1 MKLLIKDD
9 SGKTT
14 TVQMARD
21 EITIGRKDGN
31 TIRLT
36 EKNVSRTHARFI
48 KRGEE
53 IHIEDLSRYGTRVN
67 GERITETRR
76 VGAGD
81 TIVIGDYVLSLE
93 GVKAVEEVPKAA
105 PAPVAAA
112 PIDPAQAK
120 KKAEMDAAARER
132 ILAAKREMEE
142 DAPASVKADAK
153 KDAKKDA
160 KGDPKKDAKPADET
174 RQSRGAGKKRIGAT
188 HPTLV
193 AVTTHLAGTEFP
205 VTTET
210 AILGR
215 TGENDIKVDHHS
227 ISRNHAKV
235 VVKDGQVRMVDLQSK
250 NGIRVNGEFWEES
263 ILKSGDI
270 IELGK
275 VQFRFVAK
283 GEEFVYRPED
293 YAEAAPVEE
302 LKPAGGSKTWLVLL
316 LLIAAGGLA
325 ALYFLVI
332 AKPTPVDNV
341 KVPPTATTPAPAP
354 TPDPGSAVTPPTP
367 DPSAATAPKPDPTA
381 AVAPTPPTPTDKPG
395 TVEPT
400 PPTTPPEVP
409 PAPVD
414 HTETIKGHMAAAS
427 TAMTDRKWEEAEAEA
442 KKVLALAADHT
453 EAQALLARATSEK
466 NVLAAL
472 TAARDASGRGDRKSA
487 WGELQKLQ
495 SIPADS
501 AYVAEVAEL
510 RTTVSQAIANGLIDD
525 AKQAHTR
532 KNWNDAIA
540 KAEEALTYVPNHAEA
555 PDVIAK
561 ARRARA
567 EQAAREAK
575 EAAKDPARPKDPAKP
590 KDPPPA
596 AEGKSGEEL
605 YKEARGLHAAKDLA
619 GALKLYEQAAA
630 KGYATSHKMIG
641 SVKIERGDVPG
652 AIAAYKRYLQLVPSA
667 RDADTVRDIIIRLG
681 GTP

>member
-36 EKNVSRTHARFI
+36 EKNVSRTHARFL
-48 KRGEE
+48 KKGDE
-53 IHIEDLSRYGTRVN
+53 IHVEDLSRYGTRVN

-81 TIVIGDYVLSLE
+81 AIVIGDYVLSLE
-93 GVKAVEEVPKAA
+93 GVKAVEEVPKA
-105 PAPVAAA
+105 VAAA
-112 PIDPAQAK
+112 PAVVAPLDPVAAK

-142 DAPASVKADAK
+142 EEAKEAK
-153 KDAKKDA
+153 KDGKGDAKEAKGDAKEAKKDG
-160 KGDPKKDAKPADET
+160 KGEAKKDGKGGEEEARK
-174 RQSRGAGKKRIGAT
+174 SRGAGKKRIGAN

-205 VTTET
+205 ITTET
-210 AILGR
+210 SILGR

-275 VQFRFVAK
+275 VQFRYVAK
-283 GEEFVYRPED
+283 GEEFVFRPED
-293 YAEAAPVEE
+293 YTDQPVVED
-302 LKPAGGSKTWLVLL
+302 LKPAGSSKTWLVLL

-325 ALYFLVI
+325 AVYFLVI
-332 AKPTPVDNV
+332 AKPTEVNNVVVPQAATNQPQPATNPAQPDVSAAPSQPDVQVAVAPSAPDVAPVEPKPVDNTEAI
-341 KVPPTATTPAPAP
+341 KGLLATAQT
-354 TPDPGSAVTPPTP
+354 
-367 DPSAATAPKPDPTA
+367 AATAKKWDEATKSIDEA
-381 AVAPTPPTPTDKPG
+381 LALDK
-395 TVEPT
+395 EN
-400 PPTTPPEVP
+400 
-409 PAPVD
+409 
-414 HTETIKGHMAAAS
+414 AAA
-427 TAMTDRKWEEAEAEA
+427 K
-442 KKVLALAADHT
+442 ALAARV
-453 EAQALLARATSEK
+453 ASEK
-466 NVLAAL
+466 NVQTALAEAQ
-472 TAARDASGRGDRKSA
+472 AASAKSDLKGA
-487 WGELQKLQ
+487 WDSLAKLQ
-495 SIPADS
+495 SMPADS
-501 AYVAEVAEL
+501 VYSAEVAEL
-510 RTTVSQAIANGLIDD
+510 RTAVGTALANGLVDE
-525 AKQAHTR
+525 AKQALTR
-532 KNWNDAIA
+532 KKWDDAIA
-540 KAEEALTYVPNHAEA
+540 KAEEAQKYVPAHPEA
-555 PDVIAK
+555 PEVIKK

-567 EQAAREAK
+567 DQ
-575 EAAKDPARPKDPAKP
+575 AAKDAANPKDPQDPKAPKDPTKPKDPAQ
-590 KDPPPA
+590 PA
-596 AEGKSGEEL
+596 GKTGEEL
-605 YKEARGLHAAKDLA
+605 YKDARAMHHADPA

-630 KGYATSHKMIG
+630 KGYPVAYKMIG
-641 SVKIERGDVPG
+641 SIKIQRGDNAGALSAYKQYLKLVPG
-652 AIAAYKRYLQLVPSA
+652 AK
-667 RDADTVRDIIIRLG
+667 DGDTVRDIIIRLG